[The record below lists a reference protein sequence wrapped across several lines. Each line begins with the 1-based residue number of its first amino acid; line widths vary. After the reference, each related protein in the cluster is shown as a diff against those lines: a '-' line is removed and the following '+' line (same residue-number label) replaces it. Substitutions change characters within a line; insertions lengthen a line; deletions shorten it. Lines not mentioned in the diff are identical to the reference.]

1 MIASS
6 GHVLKETTS
15 RPTVDSK
22 LDAALQA
29 ESETEYLWLVTR
41 MPELFAATYFDYELA
56 PFQVEILNHVRNNQN
71 SLVLLPA
78 GHGKSTLLAKV
89 FPVLEICT
97 NPNVRIIIIM
107 KTVDEA
113 SAYSTSIRNMLT
125 ENRKLINDFGN
136 FHNPRAWST
145 QSFNVAQRQIT
156 DEHSTVEIY
165 GIGGK
170 MGLGHRCEI
179 IICDDIVTEENSWT
193 REQRERLKQRFE
205 TAIQTCPQPMWTKKD
220 PACEWE
226 DLSKNLKV
234 PNDIYWPP
242 DINYDRVVVC
252 GTRFHPLDLYN
263 KLENVTSY
271 NKLYY
276 DCWKDKE
283 QTQPLWTGGW
293 TKKKLEDKKELIGT
307 LSFNKRYRNIALDE
321 SELGFKRPWI
331 LGGEGDD
338 GESPGCLDKNR
349 EFGEYPEG
357 LTIMTGFDPAS
368 GSTSRYA
375 TFPSFVCIGFDP
387 DKPIETRERYVID
400 IFRSQTGFDELI
412 DVLLDGRPAKGIP
425 GWRAKYNHSTVVIEK
440 NGYGTMFIDNDRMRR
455 AQAQGLRVV
464 PHWTQS
470 SKMDPIDGAF
480 TMQGIVKQGLLR
492 IPYGPRSQKKADEF
506 IDQFLTFP
514 KGIVDWCMSTWF
526 VEVQVRKQATKG
538 VVHLNTPG
546 RRWGTDYWVRP
557 SA

>member
-1 MIASS
+1 MTASS
-6 GHVLKETTS
+6 GHVLKEITS

-29 ESETEYLWLVTR
+29 ESEAEYLWLMTR

-56 PFQVEILNHVRNNQN
+56 PFQIELLNHARNNRR
-71 SLVLLPA
+71 SLILVPK
-78 GHGKSTLLAKV
+78 GHGKSSLVAKV
-89 FPVLEICT
+89 LPILEICS
-97 NPNVRIIIIM
+97 NPNVRIILIM
-107 KTVDEA
+107 KTAEDA
-113 SAYSTSIRNMLT
+113 SAYAGIVRT
-125 ENRKLINDFGN
+125 ELIDNQRLIEDFGP
-136 FHNPRAWST
+136 FHDPRAWAA
-145 QSFNVAQRQIT
+145 QSFNVSGRQIKDPHYT
-156 DEHSTVEIY
+156 LEIY
-165 GIGGK
+165 GVGGK
-170 MGLGHRCEI
+170 YLGHRSELT
-179 IICDDIVTEENSWT
+179 ICDDIVTEENSWT
-193 REQRERLKQRFE
+193 REQREKLKQRFE
-205 TAIQTCPQPMWTKKD
+205 TAIQTGPQSMWGLNNPHCK
-220 PACEWE
+220 WE
-226 DLSKNLKV
+226 ESSASLKV
-234 PNDIYWPP
+234 PKGVYWPT
-242 DINYDRVVVC
+242 DINYDRIVVC
-252 GTRFHPLDLYN
+252 GTRFHPQDLYN
-263 KLENVTSY
+263 KLEHDPTYAN
-271 NKLYY
+271 LYF
-276 DCWKDKE
+276 DCWTDKEETSPLWPSMWTKDKLE
-283 QTQPLWTGGW
+283 SE
-293 TKKKLEDKKELIGT
+293 KKSLGT

-321 SELGFKRPWI
+321 SELGFKYEWI
-331 LGGEGDD
+331 YGGSREGEDF
-338 GESPGCLDKNR
+338 PGCLDRNR

-357 LTIMTGFDPAS
+357 LNVVTGFDPAS

-387 DKPIETRERYVID
+387 DKPLETRERYVID

-526 VEVQVRKQATKG
+526 VEIQVRKQATKG
-538 VVHLNTPG
+538 IVHLNTPG